1 MKKSLFIDFKIVNL
15 YFNVFLNRG
24 LLLLIVLAIFASTS
38 FAQKKEKK
46 ERIKLEHANELEGDK
61 RNGEKVNILRGN
73 VIFSQ
78 KGAMMYCDSAYQY
91 KKRNS
96 IDAFGNVKINQGD
109 TISLTGNTL
118 NYNGDT
124 KIAIV
129 KGNVVMR
136 DRKMTLTTDALT
148 YDMKNKLASYN
159 TGGKIKDENTTLTSQ
174 IGNYATDTKT
184 LYFKKNVKA
193 VNPKQGFSLTGDT
206 LEYNTITKIVTY
218 RGPTTIVNNE
228 GTIYSKTTGEY
239 NTRDS
244 SSVIVGQSKV
254 TSGNFLLT
262 ANKMHYSENRKSGI
276 ATGNVRM
283 YSEKDDII
291 IEGDE
296 AYYWEKKGISKVFG
310 HPVMKS
316 ISGSDTLFLTAD
328 TLISIDNPIKNQR
341 KLYAFHNAKIFR
353 KDLQGKCDSLVYNF
367 SDSTIYFFNDPVLWN
382 GGNQMFADSINIQL
396 ANKKVKQ
403 MNMNINSFIISK
415 DSMRNFNQIKG
426 RKMTAF
432 FDSSS
437 INRVLVKGNGE
448 SIYFAL
454 ENDSALVGMNK
465 VACSDITIGFMNKAL
480 NSISF
485 IKSPDAQFIPPHE
498 LQEPDKRLK
507 GFAWREKERPTRRM
521 VVRKE

>member
-1 MKKSLFIDFKIVNL
+1 MTKFLSVNKNNLFGGSG
-15 YFNVFLNRG
+15 FLICG
-24 LLLLIVLAIFASTS
+24 LLLIVFWLTS
-38 FAQKKEKK
+38 NSAFAQKKEKK

-96 IDAFGNVKINQGD
+96 IDAFGNVRMNQGD
-109 TISLTGNTL
+109 TINLTGNTL

-124 KIAIV
+124 KMALV
-129 KGNVVMR
+129 KGNVVLR

-148 YDMKNKLASYN
+148 YDMKNKLASYT

-184 LYFKKNVKA
+184 LHFKKNVKA
-193 VNPKQGFSLTGDT
+193 VNPKQGFSLSGDT

-218 RGPTTIVNNE
+218 RGPTTIISKTD
-228 GTIYSKTTGEY
+228 TIYSKSWGEY
-239 NTRDS
+239 NTVDS
-244 SSVIVGQSKV
+244 SSAIEGQSKV
-254 TSGNFLLT
+254 TSGSFILN
-262 ANKMHYSENRKSGI
+262 ADKMHYSETRKSGV
-276 ATGNVRM
+276 AKGNVRM
-283 YSEKDDII
+283 VSEKDDII

-316 ISGSDTLFLTAD
+316 ISGDDTLFLTAD
-328 TLISIDNPIKNQR
+328 TLISFDNPEKNQR
-341 KLYAFHNAKIFR
+341 KLYAYRNTKIFR
-353 KDLQGKCDSLVYNF
+353 KDLQGKCDSLLYNF

-382 GGNQMFADSINIQL
+382 AGNQMFADSINIQL
-396 ANKKVKQ
+396 ANKRISR
-403 MNMNINSFIISK
+403 MNMNVNSFIISK
-415 DSMRNFNQIKG
+415 DSLKNFNQIKG
-426 RKMTAF
+426 RKMIAL
-432 FDSSS
+432 FDTVS
-437 INRVLVKGNGE
+437 ITRVDVKGNGE

-465 VACSDITIGFMNKAL
+465 VACSDIIIRFQDKSL
-480 NSISF
+480 NSITF

-498 LQEPDKRLK
+498 LQEPDKKLK
-507 GFAWREKERPTRRM
+507 GFVWREKERPTRRQ